1 MGLNFRKSI
10 KLLPG
15 VKLNLSKGGVSL
27 SGGVKGLRASINTK
41 GQVTG
46 TASIPG
52 TGVYYTKKKTLP
64 IGKNKKD
71 KEKAEKAEKEKKTAK
86 TTKKTA
92 AKADTK
98 AAKAEEAAAEEE
110 AYTPKPTFRQAA
122 AAGPKQPLYQPRPA
136 AAQVDMEAVRAIHKV
151 ADDTIDWSEIMASP
165 TAPPGYDKEMWAYY
179 HAAAPKV
186 LDGDIDAYLQ
196 LIDEVNPLGD
206 LLAYGTDFEFGTDDP
221 RRMAVEYVVNQDV
234 LTDAKK
240 TMLLSKYNDLLQDF
254 ICSMTIRIAR
264 DLFALLPVSSVV
276 VHAVLGNNTV
286 LSVDFD
292 RDTLYQVKFGF
303 VDPSEVMAKFNH
315 NMKFSANLGFYPVER
330 VW

>member
-71 KEKAEKAEKEKKTAK
+71 KTAKKTSAKKAE
-86 TTKKTA
+86 TKP
-92 AKADTK
+92 
-98 AAKAEEAAAEEE
+98 AKAEEAAAEEE
-110 AYTPKPTFRQAA
+110 AYTPKPTFQQAA
-122 AAGPKQPLYQPRPA
+122 AAQPKQPLYQPKPV

-165 TAPPGYDKEMWAYY
+165 TAPAGYDQQMWSYY
-179 HAAAPKV
+179 YEAAPKV
-186 LDGDIDAYLQ
+186 LDGDIDTYLQ

-206 LLAYGTDFEFGTDDP
+206 LLAYGSDFEFGTDDP
-221 RRMAVEYVVNQDV
+221 RKLAVEYVVNQDV
-234 LTDAKK
+234 LAEAKR

-254 ICSMTIRIAR
+254 ICSMAIRIAR
-264 DLFALLPVSSVV
+264 DMFALLPVSDVV
-276 VHAVLGNNTV
+276 VHAVLGSNTV
-286 LSVDFD
+286 LSADFD

>member
-71 KEKAEKAEKEKKTAK
+71 KAAKEEKEKKTAK
-86 TTKKTA
+86 KTSAKKAETKP
-92 AKADTK
+92 AKV
-98 AAKAEEAAAEEE
+98 EEAAAGEG
-110 AYTPKPTFRQAA
+110 AYTPKPTFQQAA
-122 AAGPKQPLYQPRPA
+122 AAQPKQPLYQPKPV

-165 TAPPGYDKEMWAYY
+165 TAPAGYDQQMWSYY
-179 HAAAPKV
+179 YEAAPKV
-186 LDGDIDAYLQ
+186 LDGDIDTYLQ

-206 LLAYGTDFEFGTDDP
+206 LLAYGSDFEFGTDDP
-221 RRMAVEYVVNQDV
+221 RKLAVE
-234 LTDAKK
+234 
-240 TMLLSKYNDLLQDF
+240 
-254 ICSMTIRIAR
+254 
-264 DLFALLPVSSVV
+264 
-276 VHAVLGNNTV
+276 
-286 LSVDFD
+286 
-292 RDTLYQVKFGF
+292 
-303 VDPSEVMAKFNH
+303 
-315 NMKFSANLGFYPVER
+315 
-330 VW
+330 

>member
-71 KEKAEKAEKEKKTAK
+71 KTAKEEKEKKTAK
-86 TTKKTA
+86 KTSAKKAETKP
-92 AKADTK
+92 AKV
-98 AAKAEEAAAEEE
+98 EEAAAGEE

-122 AAGPKQPLYQPRPA
+122 AVQPKEPLYQPKPV

-165 TAPPGYDKEMWAYY
+165 TAPAGYDQQMWAYY
-179 HAAAPKV
+179 YEAAPKV
-186 LDGDIDAYLQ
+186 LDGDIDTYLQ

-206 LLAYGTDFEFGTDDP
+206 LLAYGSDFEFGTDDP
-221 RRMAVEYVVNQDV
+221 RKLAVEYVVNQDV
-234 LTDAKK
+234 LAEAKR

-254 ICSMTIRIAR
+254 ICSMAIRIAR
-264 DLFALLPVSSVV
+264 DMFALLPVSDVV
-276 VHAVLGNNTV
+276 VHAVLGSNTV
-286 LSVDFD
+286 LSADFD

>member
-71 KEKAEKAEKEKKTAK
+71 KTAKEEKEKKTAK
-86 TTKKTA
+86 KTSAKKAETKP
-92 AKADTK
+92 AKV
-98 AAKAEEAAAEEE
+98 EEAAAEEE

-122 AAGPKQPLYQPRPA
+122 AAQPKEPLYQPKPV

-165 TAPPGYDKEMWAYY
+165 TAP
-179 HAAAPKV
+179 
-186 LDGDIDAYLQ
+186 LDGDIDTYLQ

-206 LLAYGTDFEFGTDDP
+206 LLAYGSDFEFGTDDP
-221 RRMAVEYVVNQDV
+221 RKLAVEFVVNQDV
-234 LTDAKK
+234 LAEAKR

-254 ICSMTIRIAR
+254 ICSMAIRIAR
-264 DLFALLPVSSVV
+264 DMFALLPVSDVV
-276 VHAVLGNNTV
+276 VHAVLGSNTV
-286 LSVDFD
+286 LSADFD

-330 VW
+330 IW

>member
-1 MGLNFRKSI
+1 MRRSAATEKRGEGRGLAHLRHAARIENLTDH
-10 KLLPG
+10 LLLRQDEPPLG
-15 VKLNLSKGGVSL
+15 RAAV
-27 SGGVKGLRASINTK
+27 LRAHEQHN
-41 GQVTG
+41 V
-46 TASIPG
+46 
-52 TGVYYTKKKTLP
+52 
-64 IGKNKKD
+64 
-71 KEKAEKAEKEKKTAK
+71 
-86 TTKKTA
+86 
-92 AKADTK
+92 
-98 AAKAEEAAAEEE
+98 
-110 AYTPKPTFRQAA
+110 
-122 AAGPKQPLYQPRPA
+122 
-136 AAQVDMEAVRAIHKV
+136 VRIHKV

-165 TAPPGYDKEMWAYY
+165 TAPAGYDKEMWAYY

>member
-71 KEKAEKAEKEKKTAK
+71 KTEKAEKEKKTAK
-86 TTKKTA
+86 KTS
-92 AKADTK
+92 TK
-98 AAKAEEAAAEEE
+98 AAKVEEAAAQEEV
-110 AYTPKPTFRQAA
+110 YTPKPTFQQAA
-122 AAGPKQPLYQPRPA
+122 AATQPKQPLYQPKPV

-165 TAPPGYDKEMWAYY
+165 TAPAGYDREMWSYY
-179 HAAAPKV
+179 YEAAPKV
-186 LDGDIDAYLQ
+186 LDGDIDTYLQ

-221 RRMAVEYVVNQDV
+221 RKMAVEYVVNESV
-234 LTDAKK
+234 LADAKK
-240 TMLLSKYNDLLQDF
+240 SMLLSKYNDLLQDF

-264 DLFALLPVSSVV
+264 DMFALLPVSDVV

-303 VDPSEVMAKFNH
+303 VDPSEVMPKFRH